1 MSTARSLFSSSG
13 PDGTLLSRSR
23 SGGAPQEHAVEA
35 ILDKLEIDGVVHYEV
50 RMQCLSFRRRASAL
64 ASDFASL
71 SLCPSV
77 LWCFL
82 RSSGGVR
89 QMPTRTP

>member
-1 MSTARSLFSSSG
+1 MNTARSLFASSALTG
-13 PDGTLLSRSR
+13 SRWSR
-23 SGGAPQEHAVEA
+23 KSPWPVGQEHAVEA
-35 ILDKLEIDGVVHYEV
+35 ILDKLEINGEFHYEV
-50 RMQCLSFRRRASAL
+50 RMQCLSFPRASAL

-89 QMPTRTP
+89 QIPTRTP